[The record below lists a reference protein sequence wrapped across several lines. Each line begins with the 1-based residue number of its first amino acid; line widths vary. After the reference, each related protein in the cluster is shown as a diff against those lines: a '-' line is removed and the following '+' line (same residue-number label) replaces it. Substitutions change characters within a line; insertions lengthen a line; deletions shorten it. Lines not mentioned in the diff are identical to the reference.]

1 MATPGLDLAA
11 LAGYVPSAGPL
22 RARLIAGG
30 RSNLTYE
37 VTDGTGTWIVR
48 RPPLGEVLAS
58 AHDMGREYR
67 VLTALRD
74 TAVPVPRTYAFCA
87 DPGVIGAPFYVMAK
101 AEGVPFRTA
110 AELAPRGRARV
121 RRISEAMVDTLATL
135 HAVDPDAVGL
145 HGFGRPEGFLA
156 RQVHRWRVQ
165 LEHSPD
171 RAAADQLHA
180 RLAAAVPAESRHSVV
195 HGDFRLDN
203 LLVDE
208 HDRITALL
216 DWEMATL
223 GDPLTDL
230 ALLHAYDWIARNDR
244 AGALGD
250 APAAPGFLDPHRIA
264 ARYGC
269 DRDLGWYHGLAFLKL
284 AAVFAGIHHRY
295 VNGQTVGDGF
305 ATAGTLVPG
314 LLAAGLDVVSAPRGR
329 R

>member
-1 MATPGLDLAA
+1 MPTPGLDLAA
-11 LAGYVPSAGPL
+11 LVRYVPAGGPL

-30 RSNLTYE
+30 KSNLTYE
-37 VTDGTGTWIVR
+37 VGDGTGSWIVR
-48 RPPLGEVLAS
+48 RPPLGEVLAT

-74 TAVPVPRTYAFCA
+74 TGVPVPRTYSYCA
-87 DPGVIGAPFYVMAK
+87 DPTVIGAPFYVMAK
-101 AEGVPFRTA
+101 ADGVPLRTA

-156 RQVHRWRVQ
+156 RQVRRWRTQ
-165 LEHSPD
+165 LAHTPEH
-171 RAAADQLHA
+171 AAAETLHD
-180 RLAAAVPAESRHSVV
+180 RLAAETPEESRHSVV

-216 DWEMATL
+216 DWELATL

-230 ALLHAYDWIARNDR
+230 ALLHAYDWIAHHDPD
-244 AGALGD
+244 GALGD
-250 APAAPGFLDPHRIA
+250 APAAPGFLGPRALA

-269 DRDLGWYHGLAFLKL
+269 DQDLAWYHGLAFLKL
-284 AAVFAGIHHRY
+284 AAIFAGIRDRHA
-295 VNGQTVGDGF
+295 NGQTVGEGF
-305 ATAGTLVPG
+305 ATAGSLVPA
-314 LLAAGLDVVSAPRGR
+314 LLEAGLDAVSTPRGHH
-329 R
+329 